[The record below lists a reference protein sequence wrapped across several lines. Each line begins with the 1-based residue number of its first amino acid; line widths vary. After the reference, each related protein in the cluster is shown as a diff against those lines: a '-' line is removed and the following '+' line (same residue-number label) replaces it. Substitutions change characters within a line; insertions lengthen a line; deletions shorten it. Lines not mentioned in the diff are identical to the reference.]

1 MLWPACFAR
10 GEVRRLRVRDVGA
23 GTMKLFATFVI
34 LTALGAGA
42 AFAQDTPAPTVPP
55 STCPAI
61 VQAPAAPDGATASQQ
76 DMQAAVARYETWRA
90 QAETTMQ
97 CRAAE
102 VNALNAQTRARRAE
116 YDAALADNQAR
127 AAAFQAQIEAAQAR
141 RNRR

>member
-1 MLWPACFAR
+1 MRF
-10 GEVRRLRVRDVGA
+10 
-23 GTMKLFATFVI
+23 FATFAI
-34 LTALGAGA
+34 LTVLSAGA
-42 AFAQDTPAPTVPP
+42 AFAQDAPAPAVPP

-76 DMQAAVARYETWRA
+76 DMQAAVARYEAWRV
-90 QAETTMQ
+90 QAEATMQ

-102 VNALNAQTRARRAE
+102 VNALNAQSRARRAE

>member
-1 MLWPACFAR
+1 
-10 GEVRRLRVRDVGA
+10 
-23 GTMKLFATFVI
+23 MKLFATFVI

-61 VQAPAAPDGATASQQ
+61 VQAPAAWTATASQQ